1 MDESP
6 SIEELRYSDLKRLL
20 ALKKYFL
27 STSDSEEDNKRLT
40 GEIELIETRLL
51 LVKAEE
57 DIHSEEEEGIHYDDE
72 NEEDYYEED
81 DFKGETSF
89 PPLNTYTPV
98 FFAITNRLK
107 GFDLRVFG
115 TRR

>member
-20 ALKKYFL
+20 GLKKYFL
-27 STSDSEEDNKRLT
+27 STADSEEDNERLK

-57 DIHSEEEEGIHYDDE
+57 DIHSEEDDDE

-98 FFAITNRLK
+98 FLGAMITNRLK
-107 GFDLRVFG
+107 GFDF
-115 TRR
+115 